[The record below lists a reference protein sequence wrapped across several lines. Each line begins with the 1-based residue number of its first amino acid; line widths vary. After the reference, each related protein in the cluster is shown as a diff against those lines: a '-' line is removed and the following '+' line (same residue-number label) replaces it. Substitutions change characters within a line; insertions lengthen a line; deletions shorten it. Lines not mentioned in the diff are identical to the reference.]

1 MSKPTILI
9 TSATGKSGFFA
20 VKYLLKKGFK
30 VKAMARGKSQK
41 TDELE
46 NLGAEVVFGNLLDI
60 TSVEVALQGIQRAYF
75 EKALADAGVKVGLMR
90 DQATELAIQT
100 VLGAGQMVRDT
111 GMVSA
116 TGCC

>member
-9 TSATGKSGFFA
+9 TGATGKSGFVA

-60 TSVEVALQGIQRAYF
+60 TSVEVALQGVQRAYF
-75 EKALADAGVKVGLMR
+75 VYMFVQNHLLFQLKLH
-90 DQATELAIQT
+90 TEYILII
-100 VLGAGQMVRDT
+100 
-111 GMVSA
+111 
-116 TGCC
+116 